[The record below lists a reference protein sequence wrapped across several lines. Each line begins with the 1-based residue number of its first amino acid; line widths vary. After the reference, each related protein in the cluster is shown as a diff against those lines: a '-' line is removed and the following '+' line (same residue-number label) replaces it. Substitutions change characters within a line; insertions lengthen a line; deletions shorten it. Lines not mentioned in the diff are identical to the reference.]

1 MSLCACIRACFLFVC
16 VCARARARVC
26 VCVCVCV
33 CARARATCIPFR
45 ATASVMCVP
54 YYISPTSFL
63 FSLSLSL
70 SCYFR
75 VYSHLR
81 SLFSLPQLSVYFLY
95 LFPTAFL
102 SWMPSVTPLKLSKV
116 SQTHA
121 FVYTARTSLAST
133 VFPGGFRAFGSERST
148 VLLP

>member
-1 MSLCACIRACFLFVC
+1 MCVIVCVHSCVFFVCVC

-26 VCVCVCV
+26 MCVCV
-33 CARARATCIPFR
+33 RARATCIPFR

-63 FSLSLSL
+63 FSLSLS
-70 SCYFR
+70 CYFR

-81 SLFSLPQLSVYFLY
+81 SLFNLPQLSVYFLY

-121 FVYTARTSLAST
+121 FVYTARTSLVST

>member
-1 MSLCACIRACFLFVC
+1 MC
-16 VCARARARVC
+16 VCIRVC

-45 ATASVMCVP
+45 ATASVMCIP
-54 YYISPTSFL
+54 YISPPLLL
-63 FSLSLSL
+63 FFCLFFFI

-95 LFPTAFL
+95 LFPTTFL

-133 VFPGGFRAFGSERST
+133 VFPGRFRAFGSERFT

>member
-1 MSLCACIRACFLFVC
+1 MTRVCVIVCVHSCVRACVRAC
-16 VCARARARVC
+16 VRVC

-33 CARARATCIPFR
+33 CARAQARALP
-45 ATASVMCVP
+45 AYLSVPLPVLCVYLIIFP
-54 YYISPTSFL
+54 PTF
-63 FSLSLSL
+63 FFFFL

-81 SLFSLPQLSVYFLY
+81 SLFSLPQHSVYFLY
-95 LFPTAFL
+95 LFPTTFL

-133 VFPGGFRAFGSERST
+133 VFPGRFRAFGSERFT
-148 VLLP
+148 VLMP